1 MDVAQ
6 GRCRI
11 VVTETTPFGGF
22 SCKIATT
29 SGVAHNDMSI
39 LLVLGGIASL
49 VYGTLTVLGVTNDL
63 SRDSDLDKKLLSERS
78 RYFLGRYYTGFEFI
92 TAGLGAF
99 ALGLIIYF
107 SHWYA
112 VPVTI

>member
-1 MDVAQ
+1 
-6 GRCRI
+6 
-11 VVTETTPFGGF
+11 
-22 SCKIATT
+22 
-29 SGVAHNDMSI
+29 MSI

-49 VYGTLTVLGVTNDL
+49 VYGTLTVLGVTNNDL
-63 SRDSDLDKKLLSERS
+63 SKDSDFDKKLLSEKS
-78 RYFLGRYYTGFEFI
+78 RYFLGRYYTGFKFI
-92 TAGLGAF
+92 TAGLGAI